1 MAHFLTYSSHS
12 DLPEQRKITIFA
24 PDKRTARTASTRKMN
39 RNTPYEIEIHE
50 ATEATEQL
58 VADIGALL
66 RQLSSKPRQF
76 TLTTLQTMMSEPDTH
91 LYVATAGGHA
101 VGMLTIAFY
110 TSPTGRKAW
119 VEDVVVDSRCRGH
132 GICRKLVTHAIDAAR
147 GHDTCTLMLTSRPS
161 RLAANALYRS
171 AGFEQKETNV
181 YKKEISQED

>member
-1 MAHFLTYSSHS
+1 M
-12 DLPEQRKITIFA
+12 
-24 PDKRTARTASTRKMN
+24 
-39 RNTPYEIEIHE
+39 PYEIEIRE

-58 VADIGALL
+58 VADIGVLL

-101 VGMLTIAFY
+101 VGMLTLAFY

-132 GICRKLVTHAIDAAR
+132 GIGRKLVTHAIDAAR